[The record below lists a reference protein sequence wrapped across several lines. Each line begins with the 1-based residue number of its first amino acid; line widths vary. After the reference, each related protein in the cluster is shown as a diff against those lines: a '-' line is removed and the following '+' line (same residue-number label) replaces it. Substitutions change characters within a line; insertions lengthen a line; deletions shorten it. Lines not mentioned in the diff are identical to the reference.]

1 MNNVSFLY
9 FKKVLNKL
17 GDLQGGGTERSEY
30 IDRNK

>member
-17 GDLQGGGTERSEY
+17 GDLQGGTERSEY

>member
-17 GDLQGGGTERSEY
+17 GDLQGGTEHTGKCCFR
-30 IDRNK
+30 